1 MQKDELYIT
10 ASLARLELTEKEA
23 DTLSQAV
30 SQMIEYFSM
39 MEKIDV
45 TGLEPTTHVSIGEN
59 RVRKDEVIEST
70 LAERIIEAA
79 PERDERFIT
88 VPHILLEV

>member
-59 RVRKDEVIEST
+59 RVRTDEVIESN
-70 LAERIIEAA
+70 LAERMIEAA

-88 VPHILLEV
+88 VPHIL

>member
-1 MQKDELYIT
+1 MMEKEELYKT

-23 DTLSQAV
+23 DDLSQAV

-45 TGLEPTTHVSIGEN
+45 TGLEPTTHVSAGKN
-59 RVRKDEVIEST
+59 RVRKDEIVESS
-70 LAERIIEAA
+70 LADRMIEAA
-79 PERDERFIT
+79 PEHDDRFIT
-88 VPHILLEV
+88 IPHVL

>member
-45 TGLEPTTHVSIGEN
+45 TGLEPTTHVSIGEH

-70 LAERIIEAA
+70 LAERMIEAA
-79 PERDERFIT
+79 PERDDRFIT
-88 VPHILLEV
+88 VPHIL

>member
-70 LAERIIEAA
+70 LAETMIEAA
-79 PERDERFIT
+79 PERDERF
-88 VPHILLEV
+88 

>member
-23 DTLSQAV
+23 DNLSQAV

-39 MEKIDV
+39 ME
-45 TGLEPTTHVSIGEN
+45 T
-59 RVRKDEVIEST
+59 
-70 LAERIIEAA
+70 
-79 PERDERFIT
+79 
-88 VPHILLEV
+88 

>member
-23 DTLSQAV
+23 DNLSQAV

-70 LAERIIEAA
+70 LAEQMIEAA

-88 VPHILLEV
+88 VPHIL

>member
-23 DTLSQAV
+23 DNLSQAV

-59 RVRKDEVIEST
+59 RGRKDEVIEST
-70 LAERIIEAA
+70 LAERMIEAA

-88 VPHILLEV
+88 VPHIL

>member
-70 LAERIIEAA
+70 LAETMIEAA

-88 VPHILLEV
+88 VPHIL

>member
-1 MQKDELYIT
+1 MMLKKEELYTT

-23 DTLSQAV
+23 DLLSQAV
-30 SQMIEYFSM
+30 SQMIEYFSI

-45 TGLEPTTHVSIGEN
+45 TGIEPTTHVSVGAN
-59 RVRKDEVIEST
+59 RVRKDEVVESS
-70 LAERIIEAA
+70 LAETMIAAA

-88 VPHILLEV
+88 VPHIL

>member
-23 DTLSQAV
+23 ETLSQAV

-70 LAERIIEAA
+70 LAETMIEAA

-88 VPHILLEV
+88 MPHIL

>member
-23 DTLSQAV
+23 ETLSQAV

-59 RVRKDEVIEST
+59 RVRKDEVVEST
-70 LAERIIEAA
+70 LAETMIEAA

-88 VPHILLEV
+88 VPHIL

>member
-23 DTLSQAV
+23 ETLSQAV
-30 SQMIEYFSM
+30 SQMREYFSM

-70 LAERIIEAA
+70 LAETMIEAA

-88 VPHILLEV
+88 VPHIL

>member
-23 DTLSQAV
+23 DTPSQAV

-59 RVRKDEVIEST
+59 RVRKDEVIESN
-70 LAERIIEAA
+70 LAERMIEAA

-88 VPHILLEV
+88 VPHIL

>member
-23 DTLSQAV
+23 DNLSQAV

-59 RVRKDEVIEST
+59 RVRKDEVIESS
-70 LAERIIEAA
+70 LAERMIEAA
-79 PERDERFIT
+79 PWICDSETCLFA
-88 VPHILLEV
+88 

>member
-23 DTLSQAV
+23 ETLSQAV

-45 TGLEPTTHVSIGEN
+45 TGLEPTTHVSICEN

-70 LAERIIEAA
+70 LAETMIEAA

-88 VPHILLEV
+88 VPHIL

>member
-23 DTLSQAV
+23 ETLSQAV

-70 LAERIIEAA
+70 LAETMIEAA

-88 VPHILLEV
+88 VPHIL